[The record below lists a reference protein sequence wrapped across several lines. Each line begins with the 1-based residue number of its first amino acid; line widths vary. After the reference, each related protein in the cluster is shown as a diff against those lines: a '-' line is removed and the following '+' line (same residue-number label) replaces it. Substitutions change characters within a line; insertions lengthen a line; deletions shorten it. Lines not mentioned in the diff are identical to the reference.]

1 MSRRRDAELTNIEE
15 RLGYIFEDRQLLD
28 RALTHSSAQA
38 SYSNERLEFLGDRVL
53 GIVVAEY
60 LFQEPERHNEGDM
73 AARLNHFVRGEA
85 CAKIAKNIRLSD
97 GMRSRAHDQDGVLAD
112 SILADAMEAVLA
124 AVFLDGGMGEARHV
138 VLRLWSDLLAQEP
151 ESFKDPKSRL
161 QEYSQSVGLGL
172 PHYQLEGSDGPDH
185 APQFHV
191 VVSLDGAEN
200 ARGSGASKRDA
211 ERQAAKAMLEKLNA
225 GLL

>member
-1 MSRRRDAELTNIEE
+1 MSRRRDAELAQIEE
-15 RLGYIFEDRQLLD
+15 RLGYVFQDRQLID

-53 GIVVAEY
+53 GIIVAEY

-85 CAKIAKNIRLSD
+85 CARIAKQIGLAD
-97 GMRSRAHDQDGVLAD
+97 GMRSRAHDAEGMLAD

-124 AVFLDGGMGEARHV
+124 AVYLDGGMGEARAMV
-138 VLRLWSDLLAQEP
+138 MRLWADLLAQEP

-161 QEYSQSVGLGL
+161 QEYSQSIGLGL
-172 PHYQLEGSDGPDH
+172 PSYRLEGSDGPDH
-185 APQFHV
+185 APLFHV
-191 VVSLDGAEN
+191 VVSLDGGSG
-200 ARGSGASKRDA
+200 ARGSGTSKRDA
-211 ERQAAKAMLEKLNA
+211 EREAAKKLLKQLQS
-225 GLL
+225 GMS